1 MLIDRNAHSALGAV
15 TLLTLFRVIW
25 GESGWAKVLSVHFL
39 TEPKVKLI
47 SVDRTSR
54 EWVHQLS
61 NELHILSTRL
71 FEWAFGGGVASIYL
85 AALLL
90 LLRIIVF
97 ALGHHFH
104 AGSLPLGL
112 APFFNIYIYFC
123 VFCWVQKFIF
133 DFFSAFFPPAWF
145 VF

>member
-1 MLIDRNAHSALGAV
+1 
-15 TLLTLFRVIW
+15 
-25 GESGWAKVLSVHFL
+25 VLSVHFL

-54 EWVHQLS
+54 VWVHQLS

-71 FEWAFGGGVASIYL
+71 FEWAFVGGVASIYL

-112 APFFNIYIYFC
+112 APFLIYIYIHIFLC
-123 VFCWVQKFIF
+123 VLLGAKVYFRLFLHIF
-133 DFFSAFFPPAWF
+133 SPCLVCFLT
-145 VF
+145 VKLLKNYK

>member
-1 MLIDRNAHSALGAV
+1 V
-15 TLLTLFRVIW
+15 K
-25 GESGWAKVLSVHFL
+25 GWAKVLSVHFL

-71 FEWAFGGGVASIYL
+71 FEWAFVGGVASIYL

-112 APFFNIYIYFC
+112 APFLNIYIHIFLCVLLGAKVYFRL
-123 VFCWVQKFIF
+123 FLRI
-133 DFFSAFFPPAWF
+133 FFPLF
-145 VF
+145 GLFFNC